1 MNKQLQGSLIQRP
14 NEAPVITPPPRK
26 ETFWNIK
33 EHFGIKQQIR
43 DMKEAEETA
52 NEAGQAAK
60 SLATSDEAQA
70 AGKGIMNIVLEGIKI
85 LASSAAGIAIF
96 TGILLI
102 LEQQVIKGNMSIEAL
117 FKMTRIVFF
126 ITLGVGFGGLI
137 MTQVMAIKDQAVVIA
152 EDENVQ
158 EGLAQAKTTAS
169 DAAADAEMEAAIAA
183 SMASETVGEAS
194 SNAPDSVKEGV
205 ADASS
210 MVEDS
215 GITST

>member
-1 MNKQLQGSLIQRP
+1 MNRQLQGSLIQRP
-14 NEAPVITPPPRK
+14 NEAPSITPPPRK
-26 ETFWNIK
+26 E
-33 EHFGIKQQIR
+33 HFGIKQNIR
-43 DMKEAEETA
+43 DIKEAKDTA

-60 SLATSDEAQA
+60 DLATSDEAKDV
-70 AGKGIMNIVLEGIKI
+70 GKGFMNIVLEGIKI

-117 FKMTRIVFF
+117 FQMTRLVFF

-158 EGLAQAKTTAS
+158 AGLSQAKTTAS
-169 DAAADAEMEAAIAA
+169 DAVADTGMEAAID
-183 SMASETVGEAS
+183 SDTVNDIS
-194 SNAPDSVKEGV
+194 SSVPDSVKEGV

-210 MVEDS
+210 VVEDS
-215 GITST
+215 GITS

>member
-1 MNKQLQGSLIQRP
+1 MNTVLQGSLIQRP

-33 EHFGIKQQIR
+33 EHFSPASKREI
-43 DMKEAEETA
+43 KEAEETA
-52 NEAGQAAK
+52 NEAGQSAK
-60 SLATSDEAQA
+60 DLATSDEAKA

-102 LEQQVIKGNMSIEAL
+102 LEQQVIKGNMEIESL

-158 EGLAQAKTTAS
+158 AGLAQAKTTAENT
-169 DAAADAEMEAAIAA
+169 AADAEMEAAIAA
-183 SMASETVGEAS
+183 SMASDTVGEAS
-194 SNAPDSVKEGV
+194 SNVPDSVQEGV

>member
-14 NEAPVITPPPRK
+14 NEAPAITPPPRM
-26 ETFWNIK
+26 ERFWHGK
-33 EHFGIKQQIR
+33 EHFGEVTKE
-43 DMKEAEETA
+43 EAEQAA

-70 AGKGIMNIVLEGIKI
+70 AGKGFLNIVLEILKI
-85 LASSAAGIAIF
+85 LYSSAAGIALF
-96 TGILLI
+96 SGVLLLLEKRVMTGKM
-102 LEQQVIKGNMSIEAL
+102 EIESL
-117 FKMTRIVFF
+117 FKMSTAVFVAS
-126 ITLGVGFGGLI
+126 LVVALSGFLI
-137 MTQVMAIKDQAVVIA
+137 AQVMAIKDQAVVIA

-158 EGLAQAKTTAS
+158 AGLAQAKTTAS
-169 DAAADAEMEAAIAA
+169 DAASDAEMEAAIAA
-183 SMASETVGEAS
+183 SMASETVGEVS

>member
-14 NEAPVITPPPRK
+14 NEAPAITPPPRM
-26 ETFWNIK
+26 ERFWHGK
-33 EHFGIKQQIR
+33 EHFGVVTLQDK
-43 DMKEAEETA
+43 A
-52 NEAGQAAK
+52 NAVKKTGKAAK
-60 SLATSDEAQA
+60 SLATSDETKE

-117 FKMTRIVFF
+117 FQMTRIVFF

-137 MTQVMAIKDQAVVIA
+137 MTQVMAIKDQTVVIA

-158 EGLAQAKTTAS
+158 AGLVQAKTTAGE
-169 DAAADAEMEAAIAA
+169 AAADAEMEAAIAA

>member
-1 MNKQLQGSLIQRP
+1 MNRQLQGSLIQRP
-14 NEAPVITPPPRK
+14 NEAPSITPPPRK
-26 ETFWNIK
+26 E
-33 EHFGIKQQIR
+33 HFGIKQNIR
-43 DMKEAEETA
+43 DIKEAKDTA

-70 AGKGIMNIVLEGIKI
+70 AGKGFLNIVLEILKI
-85 LASSAAGIAIF
+85 LYSSAAGIALF
-96 TGILLI
+96 SGVLLLLEKRVMTGKM
-102 LEQQVIKGNMSIEAL
+102 EIESL
-117 FKMTRIVFF
+117 FKMSTAVFVAS
-126 ITLGVGFGGLI
+126 LVVALSGFLI
-137 MTQVMAIKDQAVVIA
+137 AQVMAIKDQAVVIA

-158 EGLAQAKTTAS
+158 AGLAQAKTTAS
-169 DAAADAEMEAAIAA
+169 DAASDAEMEAAIAA
-183 SMASETVGEAS
+183 SMASETVGEVS

>member
-14 NEAPVITPPPRK
+14 NEAPAITPPPRM
-26 ETFWNIK
+26 ERFWHGK
-33 EHFGIKQQIR
+33 EHFGEVTKE
-43 DMKEAEETA
+43 EAEETA

-60 SLATSDEAQA
+60 DLATSDEAKA
-70 AGKGIMNIVLEGIKI
+70 AGKGFLNIVLEILKI
-85 LASSAAGIAIF
+85 LYSSAAGIAIF
-96 TGILLI
+96 SGVLLLLEKRVMTGKM
-102 LEQQVIKGNMSIEAL
+102 EIESL
-117 FKMTRIVFF
+117 FKMSTGVFVVSLVVAL
-126 ITLGVGFGGLI
+126 IGFLVA
-137 MTQVMAIKDQAVVIA
+137 QVMAIKDQAVVIA

-158 EGLAQAKTTAS
+158 AGLAQAKTTAS